1 MSARR
6 DGRAAGHAGFSL
18 IELLAVVAIIAII
31 SAVAMPAIAR
41 YIRNYR
47 IRGAMQQVA
56 SEINAARTK
65 AIMKNVN
72 LGVVFLVV
80 SPTTF
85 RWVIEDRQ
93 IAGTD
98 PAVRDQVSTI
108 LATPALAAE
117 QVGPLQTLPLR
128 VQFGTTCTGFAASNR
143 GVRFNRLG
151 GWCPPGA
158 PGTACP
164 ALDTGAV
171 LLEVPTAG
179 NTARVCLV
187 EIETNMQRILTL
199 SAAGRVVEQQ

>member
-1 MSARR
+1 MGLAQGRSAMSARR
-6 DGRAAGHAGFSL
+6 DATSQKQGGFSL
-18 IELLAVVAIIAII
+18 IELIAVVGIIAII
-31 SAVAMPAIAR
+31 SAVSMPAITR

-72 LGVVFLVV
+72 LGVVFLIV

-85 RWVIEDRQ
+85 RYVIEDRQ
-93 IAGTD
+93 TAGTD
-98 PAVRDQVSTI
+98 PTARDPISTI
-108 LATPALAAE
+108 LGTPALAAD
-117 QVGPLQTLPLR
+117 QVGPLQTLPPS
-128 VQFGTTCTGFAASNR
+128 VQFGTACTGFAASNR

-164 ALDTGAV
+164 TLDTGSV
-171 LLEVPTAG
+171 LVEAPPAG
-179 NTARVCLV
+179 NT
-187 EIETNMQRILTL
+187 
-199 SAAGRVVEQQ
+199 